1 MVFKLKHIAL
11 LIFLTGCLAA
21 CKKDNNV
28 DTFDYE
34 GQFRT
39 DTTAIRAFIV
49 ANHINAKKNENYGI
63 FYEIQAPG
71 SGSLVYT
78 AYTQITANYKGRL
91 LNGTGFDSTAV
102 DKPLKQQL
110 GGLIAGWQI
119 GVPLIQKGGKI
130 RLFIPSYY
138 GYGNKSNSAVP
149 ANSVLDFTIDLL
161 DATN

>member
-1 MVFKLKHIAL
+1 MIFKIKHIAL
-11 LIFLTGCLAA
+11 FMILVGCLAA
-21 CKKDNNV
+21 CSKDNNV
-28 DTFDYE
+28 DNFDYE

-49 ANHINAKKNENYGI
+49 ANHINAKKNENNGI

-71 SGSLVYT
+71 SGTLVYST
-78 AYTQITANYKGRL
+78 STRVTTNYKGRL

-102 DKPLKQQL
+102 GKPVTFQL
-110 GGLIAGWQI
+110 GGVIPGWQYGI
-119 GVPLIQKGGKI
+119 PLIQKGGKI
-130 RLFIPSYY
+130 RLLIPSYY
-138 GYGNKSNSAVP
+138 GYGNQQKGPIP